1 MHIYPPE
8 MALPS
13 VGQRVTLPKGPL
25 NVGKADLRAG
35 QFRAIG
41 VCGASDPRPFT
52 HLLPCQKF
60 PTFWPKFLPVV
71 NRVAVRSPR
80 RLTVNQADVRNLGNE
95 IAISKTSGF
104 VGPTITRR
112 VSRWASQPL
121 QQLIPRSSRK
131 PEEETFLPRL
141 FLSAFISS

>member
-1 MHIYPPE
+1 
-8 MALPS
+8 
-13 VGQRVTLPKGPL
+13 
-25 NVGKADLRAG
+25 
-35 QFRAIG
+35 
-41 VCGASDPRPFT
+41 RPFT

-95 IAISKTSGF
+95 IAISKSSGF

-121 QQLIPRSSRK
+121 HQLIPHSSRK
-131 PEEETFLPRL
+131 PEEETFLPRP
-141 FLSAFISS
+141 FLSAFISSLKPYALPPSSDARANATRCWNSSLPSSGRRYATRPTNST